1 LGRRGPI
8 GGNHYRWREE
18 RKSTVATEGSAVAAC
33 PECEKILC
41 IDMRGWTLG
50 EKIEIA
56 VYKFIET
63 FNRSEPKDTS
73 VGQLARLVPSSENVD
88 VTRALVRLYDQRCVK
103 PDKWVGGEGRHV
115 PFSEFPTES
124 SFFYGPPYGDFRV
137 GMAPEG
143 QIDFEKRAQQQP
155 LVFISCGQWHDHE
168 KRLGQDLLAAVNETA
183 PLRGYFAEYQS
194 SLSNLSRHIFE
205 ALDQCVALV
214 AVMHQRG
221 IVMTP
226 DGQIMRASVWVEQEV
241 AIAAFLTERLSR
253 RIEIAAYIQ
262 KGISLEG
269 LRSQLIL
276 NPVEF
281 ETDDEVLSHFKSL
294 LPTWK
299 TLVG

>member
-1 LGRRGPI
+1 
-8 GGNHYRWREE
+8 
-18 RKSTVATEGSAVAAC
+18 
-33 PECEKILC
+33 
-41 IDMRGWTLG
+41 MRGWTLG
-50 EKIEIA
+50 ENIEIA
-56 VYKFIET
+56 IYKFVGS
-63 FNRSEPKDTS
+63 FDRSEPRTTS
-73 VGQLARLVPSSENVD
+73 VGELARLVPPSQNVD
-88 VTRALVRLYDQRCVK
+88 VTLALVRLYSRQCITL
-103 PDKWVGGEGRHV
+103 DKWVAGRHEHV
-115 PFSEFPTES
+115 LFSEFPTES

-155 LVFISCGQWHDHE
+155 LVFISCGQCHDHE

-221 IVMTP
+221 IVTTP
-226 DGQIMRASVWVEQEV
+226 DGQITRASVWVEQEV

-281 ETDDEVLSHFKSL
+281 ETDDEVLSHLKSL
-294 LPTWK
+294 LPGWK
-299 TLVG
+299 ALVS

>member
-1 LGRRGPI
+1 
-8 GGNHYRWREE
+8 
-18 RKSTVATEGSAVAAC
+18 
-33 PECEKILC
+33 
-41 IDMRGWTLG
+41 MRGWTLG

-56 VYKFIET
+56 VYKFIDS
-63 FNRSEPKDTS
+63 FDRGEPKTTS
-73 VGQLARLVPSSENVD
+73 VGQLALLVPSSQNVD
-88 VTRALVRLYDQRCVK
+88 VTRALVRLYDRRYIK
-103 PDKWVGGEGRHV
+103 LDKWVGNQNRHV
-115 PFSEFPTES
+115 PFSEFSGES

-137 GMAPEG
+137 AMAAEG

-205 ALDQCVALV
+205 ALDRCVALV

-221 IVMTP
+221 AVTTP
-226 DGQIMRASVWVEQEV
+226 DGQMIRASVWVEQEV

-253 RIEIAAYIQ
+253 KIEIAAYIQ

-281 ETDDEVLSHFKSL
+281 ETNDEVLSHFKSL
-294 LPTWK
+294 LPRWK
-299 TLVG
+299 ALVG